1 MAESDNFEDGNRDE
15 SAIVFGQEG
24 RRREGEKKGTITNR
38 QMAIFHVE
46 LFGICSL
53 DSSLLWRL
61 SGYLIEQ
68 QLGCKSTHKWRSKID
83 STVAVAAAHF
93 KICQIARAR
102 RRNEITI
109 PRIPTAAFPP
119 FSNEICH
126 SHSPTDRKR
135 ASDPSLSNHRIQ
147 CVTEAVSEIA
157 GAKKYALWRGDSS
170 RRLREGWI
178 SVTE

>member
-1 MAESDNFEDGNRDE
+1 MKTEIETSQQLCLGKKKGGEK
-15 SAIVFGQEG
+15 
-24 RRREGEKKGTITNR
+24 GEKKGTITNR

-46 LFGICSL
+46 LVGICSL
-53 DSSLLWRL
+53 DSSLLAPFGISHRT
-61 SGYLIEQ
+61 E
-68 QLGCKSTHKWRSKID
+68 LGCKSTHKWRSKID
-83 STVAVAAAHF
+83 STVAAAAAHF

-102 RRNEITI
+102 RRNEIQI
-109 PRIPTAAFPP
+109 PRIPTAASP

-126 SHSPTDRKR
+126 SHSPTDRIASER
-135 ASDPSLSNHRIQ
+135 ATPPSLSNHRIQ

>member
-1 MAESDNFEDGNRDE
+1 MTESDNFEDGNRDE

-24 RRREGEKKGTITNR
+24 EKGEKKGTITNR

-53 DSSLLWRL
+53 DSSLLVWRL

-68 QLGCKSTHKWRSKID
+68 QVRCKSAHKWRSKID
-83 STVAVAAAHF
+83 STVAVVHF

-102 RRNEITI
+102 RRNEIQI

-119 FSNEICH
+119 L
-126 SHSPTDRKR
+126 K
-135 ASDPSLSNHRIQ
+135 
-147 CVTEAVSEIA
+147 
-157 GAKKYALWRGDSS
+157 
-170 RRLREGWI
+170 
-178 SVTE
+178 